1 MKWFLRVFVMLLCL
15 AIVWM
20 TSAPALAGGGL
31 FKRLRP
37 RAAAT
42 QKTVSIQKSVATSNG
57 VSGGCRMVNGRLVCP
72 RQ

>member
-15 AIVWM
+15 TLVWM

-37 RAAAT
+37 RVAAT
-42 QKTVSIQKSVATSNG
+42 QKTVTVQKTVATS
-57 VSGGCRMVNGRLVCP
+57 SGGCRMVDGKLVCP
-72 RQ
+72 RR